1 MTKKNMSKN
10 TKIILSLAVVAAL
23 IYFVTGREQPPIT
36 VTAVDPKI
44 RTVEQTVSNT
54 RAGTIDACRRSKM
67 SPAMGGQIASLY
79 VKEGDLVQ
87 KDQVLIELWNKES
100 KARLK
105 ETKARVQVSERS
117 AQQVC
122 ILSDRAQR
130 EAKRKTELLQRG
142 LASEEDTE
150 TAVSNAESQSA
161 ACDAALTQ
169 VEANQASVEVIEA
182 SLERTMLI
190 APFDGVIAEIEG
202 ELGEYVT
209 PSPVGVAT
217 KPTVDL
223 IDSNCIYISAPIDEI
238 DAPEV
243 VSGMTA
249 RITMDAFGD
258 KDFPATVR
266 RVAPYVLDLEKQA
279 RTVEIEAVFDNPNQT
294 LLPGYSADIEVII
307 DRVEDTLSIPTQAL
321 MRDNFVYIIDAE
333 NMTLIK
339 KQIEVGIGNWQYTE
353 VTDGLSVDDRIVL
366 SVDREGVKSGAK
378 VLVEEDEE
386 EESEERSVSVSI
398 GQ

>member
-1 MTKKNMSKN
+1 MSKN
-10 TKIILSLAVVAAL
+10 TKIILALAVVAVV
-23 IYFVTGREQPPIT
+23 IYFVMGSEQDPIK
-36 VTAVDPKI
+36 VSAVHPEI
-44 RTVEQTVSNT
+44 RIVEQTVSNT

-67 SPAMGGQIASLY
+67 SPAMGGQIAFLH

-100 KARLK
+100 KARVK

-130 EAKRKTELLQRG
+130 EAKRKTELLQQG
-142 LASEEDTE
+142 LASEEATE
-150 TAVSNAESQSA
+150 IAVSNAESQSA

-169 VEANQASVEVIEA
+169 VEANQASVEVVEA

-190 APFDGVIAEIEG
+190 APFNGVIAEIEG

-223 IDSNCIYISAPIDEI
+223 IDSSCIYISAPIDEI

-243 VSGMTA
+243 VSGMIA
-249 RITMDAFGD
+249 RITMDAFGNQE
-258 KDFPATVR
+258 FPATVR

-279 RTVEIEAVFDNPNQT
+279 RTVEIEAVFDNPDQT

-307 DRVEDTLSIPTQAL
+307 DRAEDTLSIPTQAL
-321 MRDNFVYIIDAE
+321 MRDNFVYVVDAE
-333 NMTLIK
+333 TMTLTK
-339 KQIEVGIGNWQYTE
+339 KQIEIGIGNWQYTE
-353 VTDGLSVDDRIVL
+353 VTNGLSIDDQIVL
-366 SVDREGVKSGAK
+366 SVDREGVKAGAK
-378 VLVEEDEE
+378 VLIEKDEA
-386 EESEERSVSVSI
+386 EESEQTSVSVSI